1 MNDMN
6 NVSLTGRLTTAIEIK
21 YTTGGTAV
29 GKFNLAVN
37 RSKKV
42 NGQWTDVADF
52 FECAWYSKSSEGL
65 AQYLPKGKQV
75 AITGQMRQERWT
87 KDGQNYSRIVVI
99 VQTLSLMG
107 SKEDSGKKPPKQ
119 DHSSPPPTQGPED
132 FDGDDI
138 PF

>member
-1 MNDMN
+1 MNDIN
-6 NVSLTGRLTTAIEIK
+6 VVSLTGRLTSALEIK

-29 GKFNLAVN
+29 GKFVLAVN

-42 NGQWTDVADF
+42 NDQWTNVADF
-52 FECAWYSKSSEGL
+52 FECAWYSKSAESL

-107 SKEDSGKKPPKQ
+107 SKEDSANKPNKQ
-119 DHSSPPPTQGPED
+119 NNQPLPILGPED
-132 FDGDDI
+132 FDSDQI

>member
-52 FECAWYSKSSEGL
+52 FECAWYSKSAEGL

-107 SKEDSGKKPPKQ
+107 SKEDSGKKPNKQ
-119 DHSSPPPTQGPED
+119 NNQPLPILGPED
-132 FDGDDI
+132 FDSDQI

>member
-6 NVSLTGRLTTAIEIK
+6 NVSLTGRLTTAIGIK

-42 NGQWTDVADF
+42 NGQWTDAADF
-52 FECAWYSKSSEGL
+52 FECAWYGKSAEGL
-65 AQYLPKGKQV
+65 AQYLHKGKQV
-75 AITGQMRQERWT
+75 AITGQLRQERWT
-87 KDGQNYSRIVVI
+87 KDDQNYSRIVVV

-107 SKEDSGKKPPKQ
+107 SKEDSSNKPKQ
-119 DHSSPPPTQGPED
+119 QNQAPPIQGPEN
-132 FDGDDI
+132 FDDDQI